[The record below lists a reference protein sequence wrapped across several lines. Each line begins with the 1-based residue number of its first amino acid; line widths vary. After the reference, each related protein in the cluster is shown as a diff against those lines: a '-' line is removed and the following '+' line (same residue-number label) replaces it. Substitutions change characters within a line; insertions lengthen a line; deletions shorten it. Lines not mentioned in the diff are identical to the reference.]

1 MQDETLKQFLGWLT
15 TVGAGLASWWIM
27 ARIIWPA
34 GWSDELKRYI
44 ALAMSGV
51 IALAAYGAQIAMQ
64 YVVAPTDWRAWVE
77 AAAAILAVAF
87 TTSQLAQARA
97 KQARLARARQIG
109 RESLT
114 PRG

>member
-1 MQDETLKQFLGWLT
+1 MDLKTLLVWLT
-15 TVGAGLASWWIM
+15 TTGAGIAAWWIM

-34 GWSDELKRYI
+34 GWSDELKRHI
-44 ALAMSGV
+44 ALAMSGA

-64 YVVAPTDWRAWVE
+64 YVAAPADWRAWVE

-87 TTSQLAQARA
+87 TTSQLAQARQ
-97 KQARLARARQIG
+97 KQARLARARRIN
-109 RESLT
+109 REGLT